1 MILLPL
7 FMSHKVNF
15 ISNFN
20 EMSCIMIILFSKY
33 NIKLEIEGKLFIS
46 FVFEK
51 WNETLLLVI
60 NWSIRVASW
69 VAKLRKT

>member
-1 MILLPL
+1 MKKKYDSYLTNNMFIINNMLLLPL

-51 WNETLLLVI
+51 
-60 NWSIRVASW
+60 
-69 VAKLRKT
+69 